1 MLSGDKMQRINELAR
16 KGRNEGLTEA
26 EREEQKRLREEYL
39 RAFRTSFR
47 SLLDSI
53 EFVDPEVKH

>member
-1 MLSGDKMQRINELAR
+1 LLSGDKIQRINELAR
-16 KGRNEGLTEA
+16 KGRSEGLTET
-26 EREEQKRLREEYL
+26 EKEEQKLLREEYL
-39 RAFRTSFR
+39 QAFRQSFR